1 MQLSQLEQ
9 PSDTVG
15 ACSSLDGGG
24 EAAVRSTERRKNV
37 ERRKVSFLAHMNTRS
52 DRHRRR
58 SSRRECDRYN
68 YYVDWY
74 GPRLLL
80 TILALLLLSVIDA
93 TLTLYLLSQG
103 AVELNPVMDWLI
115 RFNPQLFILVKLGLT
130 GFGAVVLLGHFNFR
144 IFRKVRVIYCLY
156 FSLLAY
162 AVLTSYETLLI
173 SRLGNIAV

>member
-1 MQLSQLEQ
+1 MQISQSEQ
-9 PSDTVG
+9 ASHLIG
-15 ACSSLDGGG
+15 ACSSLDGGDS
-24 EAAVRSTERRKNV
+24 AAVRSIERRTNV
-37 ERRKVSFLAHMNTRS
+37 ERRKLSLLAHMNTRS

-68 YYVDWY
+68 SYVDWY
-74 GPRLLL
+74 GPTLFLVV
-80 TILALLLLSVIDA
+80 LALLLLSIIDA

-115 RFNPQLFILVKLGLT
+115 RFNPQLFVVVKLGLT
-130 GFGAVVLLGHFNFR
+130 GVGAVVLLGHFNFR

-156 FSLLAY
+156 FSLFAY
-162 AVLTSYETLLI
+162 VVLTSYETLLI